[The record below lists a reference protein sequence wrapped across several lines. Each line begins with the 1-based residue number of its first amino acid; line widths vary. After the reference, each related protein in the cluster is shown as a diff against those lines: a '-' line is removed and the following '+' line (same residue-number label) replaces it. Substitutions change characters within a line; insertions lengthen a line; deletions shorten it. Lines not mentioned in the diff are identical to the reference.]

1 MNTNNN
7 TRIPGASG
15 HRGPFHMSWRGAKRR
30 GNLILSAIVLLFGA
44 LLILPSS
51 SAPVLSAQSK
61 LQPSPGGYHG
71 ELDFPI
77 SWKRYYTVDEKNK
90 IMRDLQAKYPNL
102 ADLRSIGKSRQGRDQ
117 MLLTITAKATGAH
130 DVKPAMWVDG
140 AIHGNEINGVT
151 CSLYTAWYLL
161 TRYDY
166 DPTIH
171 DLLDRVTFYILPG
184 LNVDAND
191 SYARYPNTANNPREP
206 FRPMDDDGDGLFDED
221 TTEDV
226 DGDGEIST
234 MYIEDPEGGFKL
246 SPDKRMFVPVA
257 DPLEDV
263 LRFRRVGAE
272 GFDNDGDGRINEDD
286 LGGPDP
292 NRNFPYDWNLQ
303 NGRPYPLSEPET
315 RNVFEFWL
323 AHPNI
328 FGSFHFHN
336 TGRLIMFSAPP
347 AARMTITPE
356 QQRTLQERNAQRL
369 AEMRKTNQYAQLFD
383 RIVDPNYQTDMAAL
397 TEMVTMGARIMK
409 DYRPTTS
416 GLVGQAQA
424 ASYYMLGAYAY
435 LIELW
440 SMPTMDMD
448 ENKDGRVSSEETL
461 KWIDIELGGEGWI
474 APHKVKHPD
483 LGDVWIGGSAK
494 KHITRTPPARYMEEE
509 ALRNCQFV
517 LYSASQFPKVV
528 IEDVVVKPATDNLVW
543 VKVTVRNKGI
553 YPTSSDRSVQL
564 RKDVKDTLTVTTSP
578 NVKIVEVPEGQTLLD
593 PTNPTDRFLTP
604 KGKTAQFRLL
614 SRGEQKCVYLAKLE
628 GGDGW
633 MEFEAKS
640 KSGGTAKKRI
650 TLK

>member
-1 MNTNNN
+1 VKKEETMNATKAESM
-7 TRIPGASG
+7 TASSRKRTIGAAAIFG
-15 HRGPFHMSWRGAKRR
+15 FIAGLLF
-30 GNLILSAIVLLFGA
+30 LSA
-44 LLILPSS
+44 PSS
-51 SAPVLSAQSK
+51 PLPAAQSK
-61 LQPSPGGYHG
+61 LQKSPGGYHG
-71 ELDFPI
+71 ETDFPI
-77 SWKRYYTVDEKNK
+77 SWKRYYTVDEKNR

-102 ADLRSIGKSRQGRDQ
+102 ADLQSIGKSRQGRDQ
-117 MLLTITAKATGAH
+117 MLLTLTDKSTGAH
-130 DVKPAMWVDG
+130 TAKPAMWVDG

-166 DPTIH
+166 DPVIH
-171 DLLDRVTFYILPG
+171 DLLGRVTFYILPG

-221 TTEDV
+221 ATEDV
-226 DGDGEIST
+226 DGDGELSI

-257 DPLEDV
+257 DPHEEV
-263 LRFRRVGAE
+263 LRFRRIGAE

-347 AARMTITPE
+347 AARITLTPE

-369 AEMRKTNQYAQLFD
+369 EEMRKTNQWAQLFD
-383 RIVDPNYQTDMAAL
+383 RVVDPNYQTDMAAL
-397 TEMVTMGARIMK
+397 TEIVTMGARILK
-409 DYRPTTS
+409 DYRPTMS

-424 ASYYMLGAYAY
+424 ASYYMLGAYAH

-440 SMPTMDMD
+440 SLPTPDMD
-448 ENKDGRVSSEETL
+448 ENKDGRISDEETL

-474 APHKVKHPD
+474 NPHPFKHPD
-483 LGDVWIGGSAK
+483 LGDIWIGGSAK
-494 KHITRTPPARYMEEE
+494 KHITRTPPARYIEEE

-517 LYSASQFPKVV
+517 LFCAGQFPRVV
-528 IEDVVVKPATDNLVW
+528 IDAVDVKPVTDNLVW
-543 VKVTVRNKGI
+543 VEVTVRNMGI

-564 RKDVKDTLTVTTSP
+564 RKDVKDTLTVTTSA
-578 NVKIVEVPEGQTLLD
+578 NVKTVDVPQGQTLFD
-593 PTNPTDRFLTP
+593 PTNPTERVLAP
-604 KGKTAQFRLL
+604 KGKTAEFRLL
-614 SRGEQKCVYLAKLE
+614 SRGVQKCVYLAKLE
-628 GGDGW
+628 GGEGW
-633 MEFEAKS
+633 MEFEVKS
-640 KSGGTAKKRI
+640 RAGGTAKKRI
-650 TLK
+650 TFK